1 VGVFA
6 GGFGEKACFGVVLLW
21 WDRGDLRGGCGVLPV
36 TFWWLKNTPTFS
48 TLFLARL
55 LRRCPAGRAHCA
67 WSGHFVTFILFL
79 LDGLALLG

>member
-1 VGVFA
+1 MWCFA
-6 GGFGEKACFGVVLLW
+6 SHFLVAEKYANFFNFIFG
-21 WDRGDLRGGCGVLPV
+21 
-36 TFWWLKNTPTFS
+36 S
-48 TLFLARL
+48 LAA